1 MIEFFFWDFFLYHN
15 ALLIITPHLFKKIS
29 CERSHNII
37 SRVIEFIRIR
47 FFPNLGI
54 LEFGAPDDEPYSRR
68 HLYALGHRSAST
80 LYRRRGR
87 TIPDQDARAL
97 LNAGEAGIE
106 HIFGAETEP

>member
-1 MIEFFFWDFFLYHN
+1 MKSFRDEISPLDKIKGFQIFFSGFFLYHN

-47 FFPNLGI
+47 IFPNLGI

-68 HLYALGHRSAST
+68 RLCALGHRSA
-80 LYRRRGR
+80 
-87 TIPDQDARAL
+87 
-97 LNAGEAGIE
+97 
-106 HIFGAETEP
+106 